1 MSTAVMRATFA
12 LLAALAIGILVAS
25 AWAGPSLDK
34 CVRRC
39 EKLYSEV
46 PAPSPLPSRSPTPP
60 TQTLGKACDYSIT
73 SARTITF
80 PVGNEPTVL
89 CIDPPAASTPF
100 VEIATQN
107 HGNAS
112 CADYWLQ
119 MYSPTGAVSEPST
132 GAQPGA
138 IMARIPGRY
147 YAVVYLRQANNAA
160 CSTLTVYV
168 R

>member
-1 MSTAVMRATFA
+1 MYVTSAVLGAMAV
-12 LLAALAIGILVAS
+12 GILVAS
-25 AWAGPSLDK
+25 AWSGQSLDK

-39 EKLYSEV
+39 ENLYSEV
-46 PAPSPLPSRSPTPP
+46 PLPSPLPSRSPAPP
-60 TQTLGKACDYSIT
+60 TQTFGKACDYSIS

-89 CIDPPAASTPF
+89 CIDPPVASSPF

-112 CADYWLQ
+112 CADFWMQ
-119 MYSPTGAVSEPST
+119 AYSPTGAVSEPSQ

-138 IMARIPGRY
+138 MMMRIPGRY
-147 YAVVYLRQANNAA
+147 YAAVILRGANNVA
-160 CSTLTVYV
+160 CHTLTVYV